1 MNDHQLSLL
10 AQLIHSM
17 DGDPVAQ
24 ADLNAY
30 GKAYDQLAACL
41 CAALIQRCSQLS
53 LTAKELY
60 PA

>member
-10 AQLIHSM
+10 ARLVQSM

-30 GKAYDQLAACL
+30 GKAYDQLTTYL
-41 CAALIQRCSQLS
+41 VDQRCSQLS

>member
-10 AQLIHSM
+10 ARLVQSM

-30 GKAYDQLAACL
+30 GKAYDQLTNYL
-41 CAALIQRCSQLS
+41 VDQRCSQLS

>member
-10 AQLIHSM
+10 ADLVQAM

-24 ADLNAY
+24 ADLNGY
-30 GKAYDQLAACL
+30 GKAYCWLTNYLADQ
-41 CAALIQRCSQLS
+41 RMEQLS

>member
-1 MNDHQLSLL
+1 MNDKQLSLL
-10 AQLIHSM
+10 SQLIQSM

-30 GKAYDQLAACL
+30 GKAYDQLTNYL
-41 CAALIQRCSQLS
+41 VDLRCSQLS
-53 LTAKELY
+53 FSAKELY

>member
-10 AQLIHSM
+10 ARLVQSM

-24 ADLNAY
+24 ADLNRY
-30 GKAYDQLAACL
+30 GKAADHLFHYLADQ
-41 CAALIQRCSQLS
+41 RVEQLS